1 MRLLNKVAT
10 MSKRI
15 SSLAFTLMAAA
26 LWTSTAHADQSN
38 SPFKISGFLS
48 IVGGKVIQGDLNAD
62 YAGPSSL
69 DGERCPCYIADWSN
83 AGVYNN
89 RASLKPESRVGVQAT
104 YAVNKDLSIVG
115 QVVSRGTEAT
125 PNVQWAYGSYK
136 WDKNWE
142 VQVGRKRIPLYFY
155 SDFQDVGSSYPW
167 VSPPPELYGW
177 EATNYNGASLRYSDN
192 IGASNLTASAFVGG
206 EKVKDSGYQS
216 LYYSGKTTVKWSNLA
231 GADLELRHGMFTTR
245 AIAMQVKVNT
255 SNTSIGLDDNADLK
269 AYGIAFNV
277 DGDNW
282 FLLSE
287 LTQLSRQFTNLDYK
301 VTAPAFTVGVGLNM
315 GKWTPFIN
323 YAQYKESSSD
333 HGKYMPQAFKRPS
346 ITVRYDVD
354 DNSSIKVQLDKNRD
368 TTNNFGGNSTVLRL
382 SYDRLF

>member
-1 MRLLNKVAT
+1 

-15 SSLAFTLMAAA
+15 SKLALLSLITATFAHPAAY
-26 LWTSTAHADQSN
+26 ADDTN

-48 IVGGKVIQGDLNAD
+48 VVGGKVLKGDLSAG
-62 YAGPSSL
+62 YAGPSNL
-69 DGERCPCYIADWSN
+69 AGEACPCYIADWSN
-83 AGVYNN
+83 AGVYSNQF
-89 RASLKPESRVGVQAT
+89 SLQPESRVGVQAT
-104 YAVNKDLSIVG
+104 YSINKDLSIVG

-155 SDFQDVGSSYPW
+155 SDFQDIGSSYPW

-192 IGASNLTASAFVGG
+192 IGATNLTSSAFAGA

-231 GADLELRHGMFTTR
+231 GADLELRHGVFTTR
-245 AIAMQVKVNT
+245 VIAMQAKVNT
-255 SNTSIGLDDNADLK
+255 SNTSVGLNDNADLK
-269 AYGIAFNV
+269 AYGVAFNV

-282 FLLSE
+282 FVLSE
-287 LTQLSRQFTNLDYK
+287 LTQLSRQFTDAHYK
-301 VTAPAFTVGVGLNM
+301 ITAPAFTIGAGFNL
-315 GKWTPFIN
+315 GKWTPFVN

-333 HGKYMPQAFKRPS
+333 HSKYMPQAFKRPS
-346 ITVRYDVD
+346 ITLRYDVD
-354 DNSSIKVQLDKNRD
+354 DNSSIKVQLDKTRD
-368 TTNNFGGNSTVLRL
+368 TTNNFGGNSTMLRL